1 MAKDF
6 DSMEDS
12 NRSANTD
19 IHQVSDP
26 AKRISLQWLAGL
38 SLLAHMG
45 AGKAQSGHSNTISRL
60 NFQALSPSLE
70 DFVQVPPGYRF
81 NILAA
86 WGEPI
91 GDVGDVVARCGD
103 ALVP

>member
-6 DSMEDS
+6 NSVEDS

-45 AGKAQSGHSNTISRL
+45 AGKAQSGQSNTISRL
-60 NFQALSPSLE
+60 NFQAIPPSLE
-70 DFVQVPPGYRF
+70 DFV
-81 NILAA
+81 
-86 WGEPI
+86 
-91 GDVGDVVARCGD
+91 
-103 ALVP
+103 

>member
-1 MAKDF
+1 MAKNF

-38 SLLAHMG
+38 SLLAPMG
-45 AGKAQSGHSNTISRL
+45 WAKAQSGNSTSASRL
-60 NFQALSPSLE
+60 NFQALPPSVE

-81 NILAA
+81 NVLAA
-86 WGEPI
+86 WG
-91 GDVGDVVARCGD
+91 ACGYPWKY
-103 ALVP
+103 AGLPR